1 MRFHLHSLKLSGYVL
16 QLYVNTKPMLS
27 IFPMILTAAMLH
39 FKMAA
44 NCKMCVLKHVIKMY
58 TTSCFTYLIGAN
70 DWQVQQDWSWS
81 SMNII
86 LRFYAIC
93 FANYTPFALEILYCF
108 TFLLSF
114 GWFSIGIIRCL
125 IQITCF
131 QLLHNSVLLFHDYY
145 YKVNAWPWGV

>member
-27 IFPMILTAAMLH
+27 IFPMILTAAILD

-70 DWQVQQDWSWS
+70 D
-81 SMNII
+81 
-86 LRFYAIC
+86 
-93 FANYTPFALEILYCF
+93 
-108 TFLLSF
+108 
-114 GWFSIGIIRCL
+114 
-125 IQITCF
+125 
-131 QLLHNSVLLFHDYY
+131 
-145 YKVNAWPWGV
+145 